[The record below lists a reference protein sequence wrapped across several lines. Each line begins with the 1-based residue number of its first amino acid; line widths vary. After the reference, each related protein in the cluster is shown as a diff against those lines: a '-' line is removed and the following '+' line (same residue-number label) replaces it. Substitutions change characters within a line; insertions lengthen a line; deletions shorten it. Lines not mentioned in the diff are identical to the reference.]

1 MYSPEEKLCLKWND
15 FQENVIA
22 AFGDFRKDSEF
33 ADVTLACEGGQ
44 QVLAHKVILSSASFF
59 FMDILRKNKHPHP
72 LIYMRGIK
80 SEDLVAIID
89 FLYYGET
96 NVYQE
101 NLDSFF
107 AVAEELKLEGLTRNH
122 DVQEKEE
129 TPQLQSRKNPSS
141 FTAKE
146 ARTKFKESKPSVFT
160 MKTKLE
166 KNMENGVVEVD
177 ALQDIFSSKERKQ
190 MFMEEG
196 KESYISLQVGED
208 LEERIESMIEPC
220 EKVEGNRASV
230 NKSCKVCGLKGQK
243 TDIKRHIESHHISG
257 VSHSCNICGSTSRTR
272 DGLRA
277 HKRKHSG
284 AK

>member
-1 MYSPEEKLCLKWND
+1 MYSPKETLCLKRND

-22 AFGDFRKDSEF
+22 AFGDFRKDSDF

-80 SEDLVAIID
+80 SEDLVAIVD
-89 FLYYGET
+89 FLYHGET

-122 DVQEKEE
+122 DAQEEEE
-129 TPQLQSRKNPSS
+129 TPQLQSRKKPSS
-141 FTAKE
+141 STTKE
-146 ARTKFKESKPSVFT
+146 VVTNFKESKPSVFT
-160 MKTKLE
+160 MHTKFE
-166 KNMENGVVEVD
+166 NIMEHSVEAD
-177 ALQDIFSSKERKQ
+177 ALQDILTSKERKQ
-190 MFMEEG
+190 MFMEEN
-196 KESYISLQVGED
+196 KEIYIALQVGED
-208 LEERIESMIEPC
+208 LEEQIESMIEPC

-230 NKSCKVCGLKGQK
+230 NKMCKVCGLKGQK

>member
-22 AFGDFRKDSEF
+22 AFGDFRKDSDF

-80 SEDLVAIID
+80 SEDLVAIVD
-89 FLYYGET
+89 FLYHGET

-107 AVAEELKLEGLTRNH
+107 ALAEELKLEGLTRNQ
-122 DVQEKEE
+122 DAQEQEE
-129 TPQLQSRKNPSS
+129 TPQLQSRKKPSS
-141 FTAKE
+141 STTKE
-146 ARTKFKESKPSVFT
+146 AITNFKESKPSVFS
-160 MKTKLE
+160 MQTKLE
-166 KNMENGVVEVD
+166 KIMEHSVVEAD
-177 ALQDIFSSKERKQ
+177 ALQDILTSKERKH
-190 MFMEEG
+190 MFIKES
-196 KESYISLQVGED
+196 KESYIALQVGED
-208 LEERIESMIEPC
+208 LEEKIESMIEPC
-220 EKVEGNRASV
+220 EKMEGNRASV
-230 NKSCKVCGLKGQK
+230 NKMCKVCGLKGQK

-257 VSHSCNICGSTSRTR
+257 VSHSCYICGSISRYRLTNY
-272 DGLRA
+272 
-277 HKRKHSG
+277 KSS
-284 AK
+284 